1 MTKGYDSDK
10 DILKILDQATA
21 EAKALRKDAQNGI
34 SKKIAESAMD
44 MAAKYQLIMDTAEQ
58 EITDEYRSS
67 GTLTSARVCDIY
79 RGMDDYVL
87 SVQAVM
93 SLMEKA
99 KAEGGK

>member
-1 MTKGYDSDK
+1 MSKGYGGDC
-10 DILKILDQATA
+10 DILKLLEQATA
-21 EAKALRKDAQNGI
+21 EAKALHDDAASGVSRKTKED
-34 SKKIAESAMD
+34 AMD

-58 EITDEYRSS
+58 EITDEYKSS
-67 GTLTSARVCDIY
+67 GTLTSARVCDIN

-99 KAEGGK
+99 KEQEGK

>member
-1 MTKGYDSDK
+1 MSKDYDGDK
-10 DILKILDQATA
+10 DILKILEQATA
-21 EAKALRKDAQNGI
+21 DAKALRNDAESGI
-34 SKKIAESAMD
+34 SKKVMENAMD

-67 GTLTSARVCDIY
+67 GTLTSARVCDIN

-93 SLMEKA
+93 SLMEKV

>member
-34 SKKIAESAMD
+34 SKKIVESAMD
-44 MAAKYQLIMDTAEQ
+44 MAAKIMDTAEQ

-67 GTLTSARVCDIY
+67 GTLTSARVCDIN

>member
-1 MTKGYDSDK
+1 MSKDYDDDK
-10 DILKILDQATA
+10 DILKILEQATA
-21 EAKALRKDAQNGI
+21 DAKALRNDAESGI
-34 SKKIAESAMD
+34 SKKVMESAMD

-67 GTLTSARVCDIY
+67 GTLTSARVCDIN

-93 SLMEKA
+93 SLMEKV

>member
-34 SKKIAESAMD
+34 SKKVMESAMD

-58 EITDEYRSS
+58 EITDE
-67 GTLTSARVCDIY
+67 TSARVCDIN

>member
-34 SKKIAESAMD
+34 SEKVM
-44 MAAKYQLIMDTAEQ
+44 
-58 EITDEYRSS
+58 
-67 GTLTSARVCDIY
+67 VCDIN

>member
-34 SKKIAESAMD
+34 SKKVMESAMD
-44 MAAKYQLIMDTAEQ
+44 MAAKY
-58 EITDEYRSS
+58 EYRSS
-67 GTLTSARVCDIY
+67 GTLTSARVCDIN

>member
-1 MTKGYDSDK
+1 M
-10 DILKILDQATA
+10 
-21 EAKALRKDAQNGI
+21 EN
-34 SKKIAESAMD
+34 AMD

-67 GTLTSARVCDIY
+67 GTLTSARVCDIN

-93 SLMEKA
+93 YLMEKA

>member
-1 MTKGYDSDK
+1 MSKDYDGDK
-10 DILKILDQATA
+10 DILKILEQATA
-21 EAKALRKDAQNGI
+21 DAKALRNDAESGI
-34 SKKIAESAMD
+34 SKKVMESAMD

-67 GTLTSARVCDIY
+67 GTLTSARVCDIN

-99 KAEGGK
+99 TAEGGK

>member
-34 SKKIAESAMD
+34 SKKIVESAMD
-44 MAAKYQLIMDTAEQ
+44 MAANYQLIMDTAEQ

-67 GTLTSARVCDIY
+67 GTLTSARVCDIN

-87 SVQAVM
+87 SVQAEM
-93 SLMEKA
+93 ALMEKA

>member
-34 SKKIAESAMD
+34 SKKIVESAMD

-58 EITDEYRSS
+58 EITEYRSS
-67 GTLTSARVCDIY
+67 GTLTSARVCDIN

>member
-1 MTKGYDSDK
+1 
-10 DILKILDQATA
+10 
-21 EAKALRKDAQNGI
+21 
-34 SKKIAESAMD
+34 MD

-58 EITDEYRSS
+58 EITDEYSSS
-67 GTLTSARVCDIY
+67 GTLTSARVCDIN

>member
-1 MTKGYDSDK
+1 MSKDYDGDQ
-10 DILKILDQATA
+10 DILKILEQATA
-21 EAKALRKDAQNGI
+21 EAKALRNDAESGI
-34 SKKIAESAMD
+34 SKKVMESAMD

-58 EITDEYRSS
+58 EITDEYQSS
-67 GTLTSARVCDIY
+67 GTLTSARVCDIN

>member
-1 MTKGYDSDK
+1 MKELTITIPVKSFKKFDNPYDS
-10 DILKILDQATA
+10 
-21 EAKALRKDAQNGI
+21 KA
-34 SKKIAESAMD
+34 

-67 GTLTSARVCDIY
+67 GTLTSARVCDIN

>member
-1 MTKGYDSDK
+1 MSKDYDDDK
-10 DILKILDQATA
+10 DILKILEQATA
-21 EAKALRKDAQNGI
+21 DAKALRNDAESGI
-34 SKKIAESAMD
+34 SKKVMESAMD

-67 GTLTSARVCDIY
+67 GTLTSARVCDIN

>member
-1 MTKGYDSDK
+1 MSKDYDGDK
-10 DILKILDQATA
+10 DILKILEQATA
-21 EAKALRKDAQNGI
+21 DAKALRNDAESGI
-34 SKKIAESAMD
+34 SKKVME
-44 MAAKYQLIMDTAEQ
+44 KAEQ

-67 GTLTSARVCDIY
+67 GTLTSARVCDIN

>member
-21 EAKALRKDAQNGI
+21 EAKALRKDAQKGI
-34 SKKIAESAMD
+34 SKKIVESAMD
-44 MAAKYQLIMDTAEQ
+44 MAAEYQLIMDTAEQ

-67 GTLTSARVCDIY
+67 GTLTSARVCDIN

>member
-34 SKKIAESAMD
+34 SKKVMESAMD
-44 MAAKYQLIMDTAEQ
+44 MTAKYQLIMDTAEQ

-67 GTLTSARVCDIY
+67 GTLTSARVCDIN
-79 RGMDDYVL
+79 RSMDDYVL

>member
-1 MTKGYDSDK
+1 MSKDYDDNK
-10 DILKILDQATA
+10 DILKILEQATA
-21 EAKALRKDAQNGI
+21 EAKALRNDAESGI
-34 SKKIAESAMD
+34 SKKVMESAMD

-67 GTLTSARVCDIY
+67 GTLTSARVCDIN

-93 SLMEKA
+93 SLMENA

>member
-1 MTKGYDSDK
+1 MSKDYDDDK
-10 DILKILDQATA
+10 DILKILEQATA
-21 EAKALRKDAQNGI
+21 DAKALRNDAESGI
-34 SKKIAESAMD
+34 SKKVMESAMD

-67 GTLTSARVCDIY
+67 GTLTSARVCDIN

-99 KAEGGK
+99 

>member
-1 MTKGYDSDK
+1 MSKDYDGDK
-10 DILKILDQATA
+10 DILKILEQATA
-21 EAKALRKDAQNGI
+21 DAKALRNDAESGI
-34 SKKIAESAMD
+34 SKKVMESAMD
-44 MAAKYQLIMDTAEQ
+44 MAAKYQLIMDTAEK

-67 GTLTSARVCDIY
+67 GTLTSARVCDIN

>member
-21 EAKALRKDAQNGI
+21 EAKALRKDAENGI
-34 SKKIAESAMD
+34 SKKVMESAMD

-67 GTLTSARVCDIY
+67 GTLTSARVCDIN